1 MKRKHTAGRL
11 GRGSALDSIVDVE
24 GWSEEARRRQ
34 ARNPL
39 LRVRMAVWSLKCWL
53 LRNGLVSS
61 IS

>member
-1 MKRKHTAGRL
+1 MKHKHRAGRV
-11 GRGSALDSIVDVE
+11 GRESARESIVDLE

-39 LRVRMAVWSLKCWL
+39 LRARMAVWNLKCWL